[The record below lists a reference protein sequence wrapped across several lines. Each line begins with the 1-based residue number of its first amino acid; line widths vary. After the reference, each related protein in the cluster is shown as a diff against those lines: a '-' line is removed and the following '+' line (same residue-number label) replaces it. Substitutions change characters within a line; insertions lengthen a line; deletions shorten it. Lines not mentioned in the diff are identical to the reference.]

1 MAEWFYG
8 YADKK
13 GLHILDRD
21 PENIT
26 VELFYDEN
34 VKSEI
39 SDQKTVEFWK
49 LVNRA
54 FENKESLGVF
64 FRVLLDSKKEMEEI
78 QGVME
83 KNPKD
88 ALVLLD
94 ERATGVELNT
104 NGTTRET
111 AESYWNIITG
121 RTQLALTESA
131 SS

>member
-8 YADKK
+8 YADRN
-13 GLHILDRD
+13 GLHDLKKD

-39 SDQKTVEFWK
+39 SDEKTVEFWK

-54 FENKESLGVF
+54 FENKEDLSVF
-64 FRVLLDSKKEMEEI
+64 FRVLLDGTKEMEEI
-78 QGVME
+78 VEVMNRDKKE
-83 KNPKD
+83 

-94 ERATGVELNT
+94 SRATGVEVNI
-104 NGTTRET
+104 NGTTRDS
-111 AESYWNIITG
+111 AESNWNIITG
-121 RTQLALTESA
+121 RVTTALQESV
-131 SS
+131 